1 MMKPQDDALGPF
13 ALDLLN
19 ALEAH
24 IAVLDAQGRIV
35 AVNEAWRRF
44 ARDNG
49 GGDGTSPVGMSYV
62 SVCET
67 AIRRG
72 EKESAGAMLDGMRLL
87 LRGERDSFSL
97 EYPCHSPA
105 EQRWFVAHVTRFFH
119 EGAIYLVAVHEDIT
133 ARKRVQQELLEANR
147 AVDAVNRELQE
158 VLAREQLMA
167 RTDDLTGL
175 NNRRRFF
182 ELSGQLFAVAQRYH
196 VPFCVVMLDIDHF
209 KRINDMFGH
218 QVGDTILQCVGR
230 MALEQTRAADVL
242 ARYGGEEFIV
252 ALPNTTAHEG
262 LAAAENIRR
271 RIAACRGIAGTTE
284 VEVTVSAGVA
294 EMLPGDDSIDR
305 VIRRAD
311 EALYEAK
318 KAGRNRT
325 RVMSPPP

>member
-1 MMKPQDDALGPF
+1 MKLHEDALGPF

-19 ALEAH
+19 ALDAH
-24 IAVLDAQGRIV
+24 IAVLDAKGCIV

-44 ARDNG
+44 AVDNG
-49 GGDGTSPVGMSYV
+49 GGEATSPIGASYV
-62 SVCET
+62 AVCET

-72 EKESAGAMLDGMRLL
+72 ADETAGAMLDGFRHL
-87 LRGERDSFSL
+87 LRGERDRFSI

-105 EQRWFVAHVTRFFH
+105 EQRWFVAHVTRFSH
-119 EGAIYLVAVHEDIT
+119 EGETYLVAVHEDIT
-133 ARKRVQQELLEANR
+133 ARKRVQEQLLAATH

-182 ELSGQLFAVAQRYH
+182 EVSGQLFSVSRRYRL
-196 VPFCVVMLDIDHF
+196 PFSVIMLDIDHF
-209 KRINDMFGH
+209 KRVNDRFGH
-218 QVGDTILQCVGR
+218 QVGDEILRCVGR
-230 MALEQTRAADVL
+230 RALERTRAADVL

-262 LAAAENIRR
+262 LALAESMRQRVATCGEIP
-271 RIAACRGIAGTTE
+271 GDG
-284 VEVTVSAGVA
+284 EVTVSAGVA
-294 EMLPGDDSIDR
+294 EMLPSDDSLERI
-305 VIRRAD
+305 IRRAD

-318 KAGRNRT
+318 RTGRNRT